1 MRGLLVVLA
10 AGLLFGSIARAADIS
25 IMPVGIS
32 LAAGRDRAAVNVTN
46 QGQEGVVM
54 QVEAVTWSQVDGE
67 DRYAPSRD
75 LLVNP
80 PLFSLAPGRSQVL
93 RVGLRRPPGGEREQA
108 YRLLLR
114 EVPPPGRVA
123 APEGGQGNVRVL
135 LQIRIPV
142 YVEPA
147 KVVRAQEWRGRRG
160 EDGKVALTMTN
171 TGTVH
176 TVVTALNLRA
186 ADAAGDAPPLAGIQ
200 TSVAVFPGQSR
211 SWQLQPAVPAQRY
224 RLEVVTDRGPQHVAL
239 DLAQP

>member
-1 MRGLLVVLA
+1 MRGLLAVLS
-10 AGLLFGSIARAADIS
+10 AGLLAGAAALAADIS
-25 IMPVGIS
+25 VTPVGIG
-32 LAAGRDRAAVNVTN
+32 LAAGRDRVAVHVAN
-46 QGQEGVVM
+46 QGQEAVVM
-54 QVEAVTWSQVDGE
+54 QVEAVAWSQVDGQ

-80 PLFSLAPGRSQVL
+80 PLFSLAPGRTQVL
-93 RVGLRRPPGGEREQA
+93 RVGLRRPPDGEREQA

-135 LQIRIPV
+135 LQIRLPV

-147 KVVRAQEWRGRRG
+147 RVVHAQAWRGRRG
-160 EDGKVALTMTN
+160 EDGRVTLTVTN
-171 TGTVH
+171 SGTVH
-176 TVVTALNLRA
+176 TVVTALYLRPAGA
-186 ADAAGDAPPLAGIQ
+186 AEGAPPLAGSQ
-200 TSVAVFPGQSR
+200 ASAAVFPGHSR

-224 RLEVVTDRGPQHVAL
+224 QLEVVTDRGPRHVAL